1 MFQSLKSFIYI
12 GGVIL
17 KKNKNYKLREYR
29 KKRKLTQKDLAKLI
43 DVSSDYISQIE
54 RGRIPGMV
62 TAIKLAKLFNT
73 TLEDLF
79 LSHQNTDNSK

>member
-1 MFQSLKSFIYI
+1 MKEYT
-12 GGVIL
+12 
-17 KKNKNYKLREYR
+17 KNYRLKEYR
-29 KKRKLTQKDLAKLI
+29 KKHKLTQKDLAKLV
-43 DVSSDYISQIE
+43 DVSPDYISQIE

-79 LSHQNTDNSK
+79 LNQESTARKAEWIIYMIFFIAI

>member
-1 MFQSLKSFIYI
+1 MVLECKR
-12 GGVIL
+12 
-17 KKNKNYKLREYR
+17 NHKLREYR
-29 KKRKLTQKDLAKLI
+29 KKNKMTQKDLAKLVG
-43 DVSSDYISQIE
+43 VSPDYISQIE

-79 LSHQNTDNSK
+79 LNDQNKVNQ